1 MLLATSSEGKWINRK
16 SKKECMQFQ
25 KLFFV
30 LELYKFLGCLE
41 CISRNGLST
50 AKRAIDL
57 ATPKHNKKI
66 WKIQSG
72 QYYGEILISSNMNS
86 KQFCFHC
93 VRPSVRAHI
102 NLK

>member
-1 MLLATSSEGKWINRK
+1 MEIVHFLTLFNPCMKFKTLGGQLYSFEVNNNCPLYKKNHKVLLATSSEGKWINRK

-50 AKRAIDL
+50 AKRA
-57 ATPKHNKKI
+57 
-66 WKIQSG
+66 
-72 QYYGEILISSNMNS
+72 
-86 KQFCFHC
+86 
-93 VRPSVRAHI
+93 
-102 NLK
+102 

>member
-1 MLLATSSEGKWINRK
+1 
-16 SKKECMQFQ
+16 MQFQ

-72 QYYGEILISSNMNS
+72 QYYGEILVSSNMNS
-86 KQFCFHC
+86 KLFCFHC
-93 VRPSVRAHI
+93 ARPSEGAHR
-102 NLK
+102 NMK